1 MTYEQRDLTWRGLKL
16 YHGRRFMAEVV
27 PDDTHA
33 GTWRVKIGNDVSDMA
48 NISWAKDA
56 ACCLTVSRLNSVGP
70 EPVGRPNAAISGKA
84 A

>member
-1 MTYEQRDLTWRGLKL
+1 MTYEQRDLNWRGLKL

-27 PDDTHA
+27 PDDTHV
-33 GTWRVKIGNDVSDMA
+33 GTWRVKIGNGLSDMV
-48 NISWAKDA
+48 NLSRAKDA

-70 EPVGRPNAAISGKA
+70 ESVGSPRMAISGKA